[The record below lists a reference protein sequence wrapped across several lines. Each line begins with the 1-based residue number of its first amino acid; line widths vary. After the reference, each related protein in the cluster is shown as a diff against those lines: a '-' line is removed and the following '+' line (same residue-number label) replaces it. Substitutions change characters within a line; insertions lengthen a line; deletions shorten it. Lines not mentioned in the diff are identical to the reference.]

1 MLSLFLL
8 SSLLATGAVAQ
19 PAANFNITAEMA
31 EQAHCG
37 PKCLDLLKLTQ
48 EIDIAT
54 VGSDFDY
61 DFYATSSNFTS
72 SSKPGDLLK
81 LQAVDPNTRDIKAGT
96 TVYRIQY
103 ASLRSDGSPTVAT
116 GYVAVPFNAAL
127 NSKSSSNDGLF
138 RVAALAPGT
147 IGIYRGCAPSN
158 GPNFFDYDTWKP
170 LVERGY
176 MVVSTDYAGVGNNQ
190 TGFQYGTFPAHAN
203 DLFYAVQAARK
214 AFGHVMSKQW
224 MSLGTSLGGAAAW
237 KLAESEHVRHDSNY
251 LGTVAL
257 GPTAYLV
264 DMILDSIDQRELAGH
279 IPLVA
284 TTLANTLPDYR
295 ETILSD
301 ETRLRMQ
308 MAEKTQM
315 CAVSMLSVTRDMEI
329 PAIYNHTGLQV
340 DGQIMRKWQN
350 ESSPALGGISPAPVL
365 VIHGLAD
372 TTVVPAI
379 VEKAWKRSCD
389 AGNKVQLSLYRLMDH
404 TPVVSGAGPEW
415 IGFMDKQFSK
425 TKGRRNDRHGDR
437 QRCVKV
443 IREPFDA
450 KFVKAPK
457 EFSL

>member
-1 MLSLFLL
+1 MLSRVLL
-8 SSLLATGAVAQ
+8 SSLLASGAMAQ
-19 PAANFNITAEMA
+19 AQQAANFNITADMA
-31 EQAHCG
+31 AQAHCG
-37 PKCLDLLKLTQ
+37 QKCQDLLLQTQ
-48 EIDIAT
+48 AIDIAT
-54 VGSDFDY
+54 VGQDFDF

-81 LQAVDPNTRDIKAGT
+81 MQAVDPNTRDIKAGT

-103 ASLRSDGSPTVAT
+103 ASKRFDGSTSVST
-116 GYVAVPFNAAL
+116 GYVAIPFNAAL
-127 NSKSSSNDGLF
+127 TDPSNGAGGTF
-138 RVAALAPGT
+138 KVAAIAPGT

-176 MVVSTDYAGVGNNQ
+176 MVVSTDYAGIGNNH
-190 TGFQYGTFPAHAN
+190 TGFQYGSFPAHAN
-203 DLFYAVQAARK
+203 DVFYAVQAARK
-214 AFGHVMSKQW
+214 AFGQVMSKQW
-224 MSLGTSLGGAAAW
+224 MSLGHSLGGAAAW
-237 KLAESEHVRHDSNY
+237 KLAESEHVRHDANY

-257 GPTAYLV
+257 GPTTYLV

-284 TTLANTLPDYR
+284 TTLANTLPSYR

-308 MAEKTQM
+308 LAEKTQM

-350 ESSPALGGISPAPVL
+350 ESSPALGDISPAPIL
-365 VIHGLAD
+365 VVHGLAD
-372 TTVVPAI
+372 TTVVPDI

-404 TPVVSGAGPEW
+404 TPVVSAAGAEW
-415 IGFMDKQFSK
+415 IGFMDKQFAK
-425 TKGRRNDRHGDR
+425 KKRNSSHSDR
-437 QRCVKV
+437 QRCTKV
-443 IREPFDA
+443 VREPFDE